1 MINLI
6 STFFYVVAIQL
17 IFQGLANQSTFFN
30 ATKLLQ
36 ILLIVKKYQLFCPI
50 LKSKPLL
57 KSNILFI
64 INPISGGKEKQKIP
78 ALIDKHLDHSKF
90 SANFSFTA
98 YSGHAAELAEEAANK
113 NFDIIVAVGGDGTIN
128 EIASKVSSLEKVLGI
143 IPFGSGNGLARAL
156 HIPMNVIKA
165 IQVINTF
172 NVQTIDA
179 GKLNGKY
186 FFNMAGI
193 GFDARISAAFAGN
206 KTRGL
211 KGYVTLGLKEVK
223 SYQPEHY
230 ELEID
235 GIKYQRDAFILS
247 IANSS
252 QYGNNVHISPKS
264 LLSDGLLEVCI
275 VKPVSLYK
283 LPLLV
288 YEMLSAKTHR
298 SDLVEIISGKKI
310 SIVRAKENSIHIDGE
325 PFFMG
330 KNIEI
335 EIISNALNVITAIK

>member
-1 MINLI
+1 M
-6 STFFYVVAIQL
+6 S
-17 IFQGLANQSTFFN
+17 
-30 ATKLLQ
+30 
-36 ILLIVKKYQLFCPI
+36 
-50 LKSKPLL
+50 

-90 SANFSFTA
+90 NANFSFTA
-98 YSGHAAELAEEAANK
+98 YIGHAAELAEEAANK

-128 EIASKVSSLEKVLGI
+128 EIASKVSSLQKILGI

-156 HIPMNVIKA
+156 RIPINVKKA
-165 IQVINTF
+165 IQVINAF
-172 NVQTIDA
+172 EVQTIDA

-193 GFDARISAAFAGN
+193 GFDAHISAAFAGN

-211 KGYVTLGLKEVK
+211 KGYISLGLKEIK
-223 SYQPEHY
+223 SYKPEYY
-230 ELEID
+230 ELDID
-235 GIKYQRDAFILS
+235 GVKYQRDAFILS
-247 IANSS
+247 IANST

-264 LLSDGLLEVCI
+264 LLSDGLLEVCV

-288 YEMLSAKTHR
+288 YEMLNAKTHR
-298 SDLVEIISGKKI
+298 SNLVEIISGKNIKI
-310 SIVRAKENSIHIDGE
+310 TRVKENSIHIDGE

-335 EIISNALNVITAIK
+335 EIIPGALKVITSLK

>member
-1 MINLI
+1 M
-6 STFFYVVAIQL
+6 
-17 IFQGLANQSTFFN
+17 
-30 ATKLLQ
+30 
-36 ILLIVKKYQLFCPI
+36 
-50 LKSKPLL
+50 

-90 SANFSFTA
+90 NANFSFTA
-98 YSGHAAELAEEAANK
+98 YIGHAAELAEEAANK

-128 EIASKVSSLEKVLGI
+128 EIASKVSSLQKILGI

-156 HIPMNVIKA
+156 HIPINVKKA
-165 IQVINTF
+165 IQVINSF
-172 NVQTIDA
+172 EVQTIDA

-193 GFDARISAAFAGN
+193 GFDAHISAAFAGN

-211 KGYVTLGLKEVK
+211 KGYISLGLKEIK
-223 SYQPEHY
+223 SYEPEFY
-230 ELEID
+230 ELDID
-235 GIKYQRDAFILS
+235 GVKYQRDAFILS
-247 IANSS
+247 IANST

-288 YEMLSAKTHR
+288 YEMLNAKTHR
-298 SDLVEIISGKKI
+298 SNLVEIISGKKI
-310 SIVRAKENSIHIDGE
+310 KITRVKENSIHIDGE

-335 EIISNALNVITAIK
+335 EIIPSALKVITSLK